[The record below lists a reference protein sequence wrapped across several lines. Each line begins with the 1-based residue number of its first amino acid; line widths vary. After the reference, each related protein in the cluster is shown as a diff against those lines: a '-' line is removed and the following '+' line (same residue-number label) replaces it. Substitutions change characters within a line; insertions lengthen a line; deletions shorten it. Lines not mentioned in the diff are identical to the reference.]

1 MTLGKYL
8 YFDGT
13 ISSKYLGTSTDPYD
27 AVDVYVEAVLA
38 EDGSTVGYR
47 FYFMNGETKTYIDII
62 SGGQAALVTENPTA
76 VYNYVAETNIWA
88 ATVEGTEYYLGT
100 YDNKGK
106 TYTTISASKSSYI
119 NADNTGVTQF
129 PAGFAVMVVA
139 EDKPADPA
147 PEEPETPKEP
157 AKEMTIPE
165 ANAAADGTAVIV
177 TGTVNE
183 VNYAW
188 SDSNGNMSVTIY
200 DAEGN
205 KLYIYKLATK
215 VNMGDVITVTGD
227 MDTYKESRQI
237 AAGATAVVVTAHV
250 CTEFTDAT
258 CTAPKTC
265 TLCGKTEGD
274 ALGHNYVEGACDRCG
289 AAEPS
294 GDTVTV
300 TIADIA
306 TANGWADSTLYESF
320 KLNDVITVTATGTP
334 YNDYA
339 LNTGKYYVSSS
350 TWRVYQNETPSLT
363 IAAAEGKTIV
373 SVKVTYSV
381 KNGGVLTQGDA
392 QIESGAVVTVNANSV
407 TFSVGN
413 TGTKTNGQAQI
424 TAIEVIYQ

>member
-139 EDKPADPA
+139 EEKPADPA

-177 TGTVNE
+177 TGTVKEINTP
-183 VNYAW
+183 W
-188 SDSNGNMSVTIY
+188 SDQYNNITVTIV

-205 KLYIYKLATK
+205 TLYIYRLATK

-237 AAGATAVVVTAHV
+237 AAGATAEIIVEHTTCTFVDSV
-250 CTEFTDAT
+250 CT
-258 CTAPKTC
+258 
-265 TLCGKTEGD
+265 
-274 ALGHNYVEGACDRCG
+274 VCG
-289 AAEPS
+289 AIEPS
-294 GDTVTV
+294 DGQTVATV
-300 TIADIA
+300 TIADYA
-306 TANGWADSTLYESF
+306 AANGWTNSTFYGEINM
-320 KLNDVITVTATGTP
+320 NDDITVTATGGQ
-334 YNDYA
+334 
-339 LNTGKYYVSSS
+339 NTGKYYTSGEN
-350 TWRVYQNETPSLT
+350 WRIYQNESPAVT
-363 IAAAEGKTIV
+363 ITAAEGKTIV
-373 SVKVTYSV
+373 SVKITYASQ
-381 KNGGVLTQGDA
+381 NTGVLTLDGA
-392 QIESGAVVTVNANSV
+392 NVESGSVVSVNADSV
-407 TFSVGN
+407 TFGVGN
-413 TGTKTNGQAQI
+413 TTDTVSNGQARI